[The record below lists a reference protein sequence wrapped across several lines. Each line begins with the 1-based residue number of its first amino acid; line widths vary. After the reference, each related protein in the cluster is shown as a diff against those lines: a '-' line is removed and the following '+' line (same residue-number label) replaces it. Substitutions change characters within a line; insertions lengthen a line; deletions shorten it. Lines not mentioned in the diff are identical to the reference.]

1 MAKIID
7 VLVCKGSPVGLNYL
21 QDKQA
26 EAKAKAQ
33 KELAKEIREA
43 KYQRDVLIQALLKA
57 RKAHKKVSEIRE
69 DVFTCVRFVRDLNG
83 GKVR

>member
-7 VLVCKGSPVGLNYL
+7 VLVSKGSPVGLNYL

-26 EAKAKAQ
+26 EAKLQAQ
-33 KELAKEIREA
+33 KELAREIREA
-43 KYQRDVLIQALLKA
+43 KYQRDVAIQALLKA
-57 RKAHKKVSEIRE
+57 RRAHKKVSEIKDE
-69 DVFTCVRFVRDLNG
+69 VFTCVRFVRDLNG